1 MRTWTRRQWLIA
13 TGAAAL
19 AAAMPRHSVLRA
31 AEPKGQGMTLSIG
44 TYSLTGM
51 TVEQGIA
58 LVAELGFD
66 ALEISV
72 QPGQAGEPSKLP
84 PERRKQI
91 RALLNAKGLAL
102 TSLMENLPPT
112 TDDKAHA
119 ASVERMR
126 QAMQLAHDL
135 SPDDPPLVQ
144 TILGGGQW
152 EDKKT
157 LFRDR
162 VGDWLQV
169 AKQAGVVLAIK
180 PHRMQAMSRPC
191 EAIWLLG
198 QLGHSPWLRMAYDYG
213 HYIYRDMP
221 LEATVAESLPYT
233 ALVVVKD
240 TILEGDKTR
249 FALAGE
255 TGTIDY
261 PKLLRLFH
269 DGGYRG
275 DVCCEVSAQIWK
287 QPGYDP
293 AATARTCYQNMAAA
307 FDAAGVPRRHATP
320 VR

>member
-1 MRTWTRRQWLIA
+1 MQTWTRRQWLST

-19 AAAMPRHSVLRA
+19 AAAMPWHGVLRA
-31 AEPKGQGMTLSIG
+31 AEPKAQGMTLSIG

-72 QPGQAGEPSKLP
+72 QPGQAGEPSKIP
-84 PERRKQI
+84 AERRKQI
-91 RALLNAKGLAL
+91 HALLGVKGLAL
-102 TSLMENLPPT
+102 TSLMENLSPA
-112 TDDKAHA
+112 TDDKEHA
-119 ASVERMR
+119 ASIERVR
-126 QAMQLAHDL
+126 QAMQLARDL
-135 SPDDPPLVQ
+135 SPDAPPLVQ
-144 TILGGGQW
+144 TILGRGEW
-152 EDKKT
+152 EANKN

-169 AKQAGVVLAIK
+169 AKQAGIVLAVK
-180 PHRMQAMSRPC
+180 PHRMHAMSKPS

-198 QLGHSPWLRMAYDYG
+198 QLGNSPWLRMVYDYG
-213 HYIYRDMP
+213 HFIYRDMP

-240 TILEGDKTR
+240 TIREGDKTR

-261 PKLLRLFH
+261 PKLLRLFY

-275 DVCCEVSAQIWK
+275 DVCCEVSAQVWK
-287 QPGYDP
+287 QPGYEP
-293 AATARTCYQNMAAA
+293 KAAAQTCYRNMAAA
-307 FDAAGVPRRHATP
+307 FKASGVPRRHAALA
-320 VR
+320 R